1 MTGEAAP
8 LALVAAGLACWA
20 IAASV
25 SAWRWRRQYRA
36 ALSQF
41 AWLAQALPRPKAAPA
56 KSEPHV
62 KAARTRKAR
71 QRERALEVMRQL
83 QAEIHAKELGW

>member
-36 ALSQF
+36 ALAQF
-41 AWLAQALPRPKAAPA
+41 ALLAQALPRPKAAPV

-62 KAARTRKAR
+62 KAARTRAQR
-71 QRERALEVMRQL
+71 QRERVMMTMHQL